1 MKIGRI
7 LRVVQIALRLLVPTM
22 GFICIVV
29 AVFSK
34 KTDDIGRVFSLI
46 TGVWIL
52 SMEVF
57 ERRLKSIDESLTM
70 MAMAA
75 TTKDIVAMIE
85 QAHSKMKEMK
95 RHGAETGN
103 GAKAA
108 QEEGDEFNTTA
119 KTGAHE

>member
-1 MKIGRI
+1 
-7 LRVVQIALRLLVPTM
+7 
-22 GFICIVV
+22 
-29 AVFSK
+29 
-34 KTDDIGRVFSLI
+34 
-46 TGVWIL
+46 
-52 SMEVF
+52 MEVF